1 MRKVTTHTI
10 AWDSAKLEWK
20 VFPIT
25 VAVDDGQGSVL
36 ISSKEESSLR
46 LRFLDLVPVL
56 KDLGIELA
64 KKNVYIKIPLEASN
78 LEGSD
83 WAICAALMECYGVVP
98 EDYYNNYVFVGEI
111 GIDGEIRAVP
121 ASIASFGVYA
131 DGKKVYISHA
141 SQIIEGG
148 EPVFASFFNIKNNL

>member
-1 MRKVTTHTI
+1 MKKVTTHTI
-10 AWDSAKLEWK
+10 AWDSAKYEWK

-36 ISSKEESSLR
+36 ISSKEESALR

-56 KDLGIELA
+56 KGFGVELA

-83 WAICAALMECYGVVP
+83 WPICAALMECFGIVP
-98 EDYYNNYVFVGEI
+98 EDSYDNCVFVGEV

-121 ASIASFGVYA
+121 ASIATFGVNA
-131 DGKKVYISHA
+131 EGKEVYISHA
-141 SQIIEGG
+141 SQIVEGG
-148 EPVFASFFNIKNNL
+148 EPVYASIFNIKNM